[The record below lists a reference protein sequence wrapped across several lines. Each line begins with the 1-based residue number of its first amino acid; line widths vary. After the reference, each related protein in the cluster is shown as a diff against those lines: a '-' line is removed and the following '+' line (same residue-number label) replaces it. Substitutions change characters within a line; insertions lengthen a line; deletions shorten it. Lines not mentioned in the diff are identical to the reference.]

1 MMASK
6 KHRRWPWALLGLFA
20 LLVSLLITSM
30 NGGTYITTNASNI
43 DVRVTDQSNL
53 EKSYMTDVGDI
64 TLDLSELN
72 TLSQD
77 TEVELMSEIGSINVT
92 LPKKVT
98 TIVRCDSNVGQVDC
112 RDTTGDR
119 SSPKLTLIVST
130 DTGQVT
136 VK

>member
-1 MMASK
+1 MASK

-30 NGGTYITTNASNI
+30 NGGTYIATNASNI

-98 TIVRCDSNVGQVDC
+98 IVRCDSNVGQVDC

>member
-1 MMASK
+1 
-6 KHRRWPWALLGLFA
+6 
-20 LLVSLLITSM
+20 M
-30 NGGTYITTNASNI
+30 NGGTYIATNASNI

-77 TEVELMSEIGSINVT
+77 TKVELMSEIGSINVT

>member
-1 MMASK
+1 MATK

-20 LLVSLLITSM
+20 LFVSLLITTV
-30 NGGTYITTNASNI
+30 GDGTYIVTDASDI

-77 TEVELMSEIGSINVT
+77 TEVELMSNIGSINVT

-112 RDTTGDR
+112 RDAAGNR